1 MADATTLTGN
11 GNQPIS
17 VAGCKSQICHWPIL
31 AQFHKEIEMDAY
43 FEVQDVVV
51 ARGDRNTF
59 KRARMLLVHNKIEI
73 LSQDQ
78 IKGIM
83 LSAEDEGQRDI
94 ADAARTVYEFWDVFE
109 E

>member
-1 MADATTLTGN
+1 
-11 GNQPIS
+11 
-17 VAGCKSQICHWPIL
+17 
-31 AQFHKEIEMDAY
+31 MDAY

-51 ARGDRNTF
+51 VRGDRNAF
-59 KRARMLLVHNKIEI
+59 KRARTLLRHNRVEI

-83 LSAEDEGQRDI
+83 LAAEDDGQKDI
-94 ADAARTVYEFWDVFE
+94 ADAARTVYELWDVFE